1 MTLVHAVAFSCKT
14 HEKKRVCAK
23 INLKHF
29 FVFTFR
35 ERFGKS
41 RENSPSGYEGL
52 KRSQP
57 STSVETAGQAAS

>member
-1 MTLVHAVAFSCKT
+1 MTLVHAVACSCKI
-14 HEKKRVCAK
+14 HEENKVCAK

-35 ERFGKS
+35 EGFGKS
-41 RENSPSGYEGL
+41 RENSPSGYESL

-57 STSVETAGQAAS
+57 STSVETAGQAAP